1 MAILD
6 QILYNKAT
14 RIIGFTG
21 GKGRNYLL
29 NQLASELAHSG
40 KTVIISNIEKDI
52 LPPSGQIIYKQD
64 ENELFAEVK
73 KEIKKHPI
81 IYAGRGI
88 QDHFVTGLTLS
99 GIRKLKSQKLSDY
112 LLLLL
117 GNEKKYS
124 LLNKK
129 DIEKLCKLTI
139 IDQLIY
145 CFQLELIDQQLN
157 QSEFP
162 NSAEIVKGFPQHKR
176 DNLFSQEFIYD
187 YLTHKE
193 NGAYQLFLQ
202 KWPTFLIFTDI
213 NNIFLENR
221 SINLTRD
228 LLTTKIKII
237 YQANLKE
244 NRLKKVPH
252 K

>member
-1 MAILD
+1 MAILG
-6 QILYNKAT
+6 QILTSKT
-14 RIIGFTG
+14 TGVIGFTG

-29 NQLASELAHSG
+29 NQLASELAHNG

-52 LPPSGQIIYKQD
+52 LPPSGRIIYNHD
-64 ENELFAEVK
+64 ENTLLSDVK

-81 IYAGRGI
+81 IYTGRGI
-88 QDHFVTGLTLS
+88 QDHFVTGMTLS
-99 GIRKLKSQKLSDY
+99 GIRRLKSKNLSDY

-124 LLNKK
+124 LLNIS
-129 DIEKLCKLTI
+129 DVDKLCKLSI

-157 QSEFP
+157 PTQFP
-162 NSAEIVKGFPQHKR
+162 NSAEIVERFPQHKAEKI
-176 DNLFSQEFIYD
+176 FSQEFIFD

-193 NGAYQLFLQ
+193 NGAYRLFLQ
-202 KWPTFLIFTDI
+202 KWPTLLILTDI

-221 SINLTRD
+221 SINLARD
-228 LLTTKIKII
+228 LYSKKIKII

-244 NRLKKVPH
+244 NRLKRIPH
-252 K
+252 I

>member
-6 QILYNKAT
+6 QIIYKDTT

-29 NQLASELAHSG
+29 NQLASELSHNG
-40 KTVIISNIEKDI
+40 KSVIITNIEKDL
-52 LPPSGQIIYKQD
+52 LPPSGRIIYQQD
-64 ENELFAEVK
+64 ENALLKEVK
-73 KEIKKHPI
+73 SEIKKHPI
-81 IYAGRGI
+81 IYAGSGI

-99 GIRKLKSQKLSDY
+99 GIRKLKSEKISDY

-129 DIEKLCKLTI
+129 EVEKLCKLTI
-139 IDQLIY
+139 IEQLVY
-145 CFQLELIDQQLN
+145 CFQLELIDQPLN
-157 QSEFP
+157 RAIFP
-162 NSAEIVKGFPQHKR
+162 NLDEILQAFTGYKTEK
-176 DNLFSQEFIYD
+176 LFSQEFIFD
-187 YLTHKE
+187 FLTDKE
-193 NGAYQLFLQ
+193 QGVYSLFQQ

-221 SINLTRD
+221 SINLARD
-228 LLTTKIKII
+228 LYSTKIKVI
-237 YQANLKE
+237 YQANLKD
-244 NRLKKVPH
+244 NRLKKVPL

>member
-6 QILYNKAT
+6 QILHSKT
-14 RIIGFTG
+14 SKIIGFTG
-21 GKGRNYLL
+21 GKGRNFLL
-29 NQLASELAHSG
+29 NQLASELAHGG
-40 KTVIISNIEKDI
+40 KSVIISNIEKDI
-52 LPPSGQIIYKQD
+52 LPPSGRIIYNQD
-64 ENELFAEVK
+64 ESKLLSEVK

-81 IYAGRGI
+81 IYTGRGI
-88 QDHFVTGLTLS
+88 QDHFVTGMTLS
-99 GIRKLKSQKLSDY
+99 GIRKLKSEKLSDY

-124 LLNKK
+124 LLNPK
-129 DIEKLCKLTI
+129 DVEKLCKMTI

-145 CFQLELIDQQLN
+145 CFQLELIDQQFN
-157 QSEFP
+157 DEQFTH
-162 NSAEIVKGFPQHKR
+162 SAEIIKKFPQHKLE
-176 DNLFSQEFIYD
+176 NIFSHEFIFD

-193 NGAYQLFLQ
+193 NGAYRLFLQ
-202 KWPTFLIFTDI
+202 KWPTLLILTDV

-221 SINLTRD
+221 SINLARD
-228 LLTTKIKII
+228 LFSKKIKII

-244 NRLKKVPH
+244 NRLKRIPH

>member
-29 NQLASELAHSG
+29 NQLASELAHNG

-52 LPPSGQIIYKQD
+52 LPPSGKIIYKQD
-64 ENELFAEVK
+64 ENKLLSEVK

-81 IYAGRGI
+81 IYTGRGI
-88 QDHFVTGLTLS
+88 EDHFVTGLKLS
-99 GIRKLKSQKLSDY
+99 GIRKLISEKLSDY

-124 LLNKK
+124 LLDKK
-129 DIEKLCKLTI
+129 DIEKLCKLRL
-139 IDQLIY
+139 IDQLVY

-157 QSEFP
+157 HSQFP
-162 NSAEIVKGFPQHKR
+162 NSPEIIKRFPQHKTE
-176 DNLFSQEFIYD
+176 NLFSQEFISD

-213 NNIFLENR
+213 NNVFLENR
-221 SINLTRD
+221 SINLARD
-228 LLTTKIKII
+228 LLSKKIKII
-237 YQANLKE
+237 FQANLKE
-244 NRLKKVPH
+244 NRLKRIPH
-252 K
+252 R